1 MSKAIEVRELRY
13 RAGKTFAI
21 RDLALN
27 VPAGSIYGFLGP
39 NGAGK
44 TTTIRLL
51 LGMTKPAAGVIR
63 VLGHAVPSE
72 VHVALGRIGYV
83 PERPH
88 LYPALSVEEAMRCHA
103 AFFERWDAAWA
114 TQLLRMFELP
124 LDRKVGRLSKGETGK
139 LMMLLALAQ
148 RPELLVLD
156 EPTDG
161 LDPMIRRD
169 VMTALMDYVAQS
181 GATVF
186 ISSHLVHELERMCDW
201 VGVLDHG
208 KMVTEM
214 PIETFKRGVKRIRLT
229 EPPVG
234 VQTQDAPFTVLT
246 RSRDA
251 LAPTETWVVRGW
263 DEPMRDY
270 FDTNGATVR
279 DVNDLDLEDVFV
291 ELLRSSREKEQ

>member
-1 MSKAIEVRELRY
+1 MSKAIEVRALTY
-13 RAGKTFAI
+13 RAGKSFAI
-21 RDLALN
+21 RDLDLN
-27 VPAGSIYGFLGP
+27 VPSGSIYGFLGP

-51 LGMTKPAAGVIR
+51 LGMTRPESGSIR
-63 VLGHAVPSE
+63 LLGHEIPAG
-72 VHVALGRIGYV
+72 VHVALERIGYV

-88 LYPALSVEEAMRCHA
+88 LYPALTVEEAMRCHA
-103 AFFERWDAAWA
+103 SFFDRWDATWA
-114 TQLLRMFELP
+114 TQLLRLFELP
-124 LDRKVGRLSKGETGK
+124 LERKVGKLSKGETGK

-148 RPELLVLD
+148 RPELLILD

-169 VMTALMDYVAQS
+169 VLTALMDYVAQS

-201 VGVLDHG
+201 VGVVDHG
-208 KMVTEM
+208 RLVTEAR
-214 PIETFKRGVKRIRLT
+214 IETFKSGVKRIRLA
-229 EPPVG
+229 EPEAVR
-234 VQTQDAPFTVLT
+234 VQEAPFTVLT
-246 RSRDA
+246 RTRDA

-263 DEPMRDY
+263 DDPMRDY

-279 DVNDLDLEDVFV
+279 EVHDLDLEDVFV

>member
-1 MSKAIEVRELRY
+1 MSNAIEVRGLRY

-51 LGMTKPAAGVIR
+51 LGMTKPEAGEIR
-63 VLGHAVPSE
+63 LLGQRVPSD
-72 VHVALGRIGYV
+72 VHVALARIGYV

-88 LYPALSVEEAMRCHA
+88 LYPALTVEEAMRCHA
-103 AFFERWDAAWA
+103 AFFDRWDAAWA
-114 TQLLRMFELP
+114 TQLLRMLELP
-124 LDRKVGRLSKGETGK
+124 LERRVGKLSKGETGK

-148 RPELLVLD
+148 RPELLILD

-208 KMVTEM
+208 HNVAEM
-214 PIETFKRGVKRIRLT
+214 PMDAFKGGVKRLRVA
-229 EPPVG
+229 EAPAG
-234 VQTQDAPFTVLT
+234 VSADAPFTVLT

-263 DEPMRDY
+263 DDPMRDY
-270 FDTNGATVR
+270 FDVNGAQVR
-279 DVNDLDLEDVFV
+279 EVDDLDLEDVFV

>member
-1 MSKAIEVRELRY
+1 MTNAIEIRGLSY
-13 RAGKTFAI
+13 RAGKSFAI

-27 VPAGSIYGFLGP
+27 VPAGAIYGFLGP

-44 TTTIRLL
+44 TTTIRLM
-51 LGMTKPAAGVIR
+51 LGMTKPHAGDIT
-63 VLGHAVPSE
+63 VLGHRVPGE
-72 VHVALGRIGYV
+72 VHMALARIGYV

-88 LYPALSVEEAMRCHA
+88 LYPALTVEEALRCHA

-114 TQLLRMFELP
+114 TQLLQMLELP
-124 LDRKVGRLSKGETGK
+124 LERRIAKLSKGETGK

-169 VMTALMDYVAQS
+169 AMTALMDYVAQS

-201 VGVLDHG
+201 VGVLDRG
-208 KMVTEM
+208 KLVAEM
-214 PIETFKRGVKRIRLT
+214 PIDVFKGGVKRIRLT
-229 EPPVG
+229 EVPTAAHVG
-234 VQTQDAPFTVLT
+234 DLPFTVLT

-263 DEPMRDY
+263 DEPMREYLDA
-270 FDTNGATVR
+270 NGATVR
-279 DVNDLDLEDVFV
+279 DVHDLDLEDVFV
-291 ELLRSSREKEQ
+291 ELLRASREGER

>member
-1 MSKAIEVRELRY
+1 MSKAIEVRGLTY
-13 RAGKTFAI
+13 HAGKSFAI
-21 RDLALN
+21 RDLDLN

-44 TTTIRLL
+44 TTTIRLM
-51 LGMTKPAAGVIR
+51 LGMTKPESGTIR
-63 VLGHAVPSE
+63 LLGREVPE
-72 VHVALGRIGYV
+72 GVHVALERIGYV

-103 AFFERWDAAWA
+103 AFFDRWDAAWA

-124 LDRKVGRLSKGETGK
+124 LERKVGKLSKGETGK

-201 VGVLDHG
+201 VGVVDHG
-208 KMVTEM
+208 KLVTEA
-214 PIETFKRGVKRIRLT
+214 PIETFKSGVKRIRVA
-229 EPPVG
+229 EPEAVRMHE
-234 VQTQDAPFTVLT
+234 APFAVLT

-263 DEPMRDY
+263 DDPMRDY
-270 FDTNGATVR
+270 FDSNGATVR
-279 DVNDLDLEDVFV
+279 EVHDLDLEDVFV